1 MVRKYIELLFK
12 FNIPRQLLLACVV
25 TAATIIVNIVFP
37 TFYERY
43 KLLAVEFLF
52 GVFLLAFLIYILLY
66 HKDINENLKAMLL
79 DQGIKD
85 ITISRKSKLIT
96 INKEGLDKKECNV
109 VLELDIENHMPE
121 RYEKYLFGVE
131 SDCYVPDISEIIAD
145 DGKHHIKLNK
155 ENTEY
160 DMWLCKSFNLDEN
173 KENEI
178 KKSECEFFSPPDT
191 CKLSPQLSNIRMVE
205 CEFFIPLNLD
215 SDETK
220 TLTVKYPTKAF
231 PGVFSGKLE
240 HTSMIVLQHMDKLI
254 FQIKLDPYLKRDY
267 YLTDE
272 ENENAKGEHVLF
284 EVVDSSRQR
293 MLNYEKI
300 LKSKNMVPHFKK
312 TEIQWTISNP
322 MIGYTYH
329 LYFTMK
335 PVAKKPSLY
344 KKRSLK

>member
-145 DGKHHIKLNK
+145 DGKHQIKLNK

-178 KKSECEFFSPPDT
+178 KKSECEFFH
-191 CKLSPQLSNIRMVE
+191 LR
-205 CEFFIPLNLD
+205 IPVNYLLN
-215 SDETK
+215 
-220 TLTVKYPTKAF
+220 
-231 PGVFSGKLE
+231 
-240 HTSMIVLQHMDKLI
+240 
-254 FQIKLDPYLKRDY
+254 
-267 YLTDE
+267 
-272 ENENAKGEHVLF
+272 
-284 EVVDSSRQR
+284 
-293 MLNYEKI
+293 
-300 LKSKNMVPHFKK
+300 
-312 TEIQWTISNP
+312 
-322 MIGYTYH
+322 
-329 LYFTMK
+329 
-335 PVAKKPSLY
+335 
-344 KKRSLK
+344 